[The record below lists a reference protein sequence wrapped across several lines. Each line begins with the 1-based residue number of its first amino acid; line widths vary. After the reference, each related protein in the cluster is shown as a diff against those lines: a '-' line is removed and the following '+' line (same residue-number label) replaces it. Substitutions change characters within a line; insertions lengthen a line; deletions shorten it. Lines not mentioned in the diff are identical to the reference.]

1 MKNIIEDDYVKPS
14 SNEISIRNTVSSLS
28 QNSESSE
35 TYHHTM
41 MEFFELCAGLI
52 GSLAR

>member
-1 MKNIIEDDYVKPS
+1 MALALTEKNDI
-14 SNEISIRNTVSSLS
+14 N
-28 QNSESSE
+28 
-35 TYHHTM
+35 HHNM

>member
-1 MKNIIEDDYVKPS
+1 MQSMKNSQSAAVSSSSS
-14 SNEISIRNTVSSLS
+14 SNCLSLS
-28 QNSESSE
+28 KNIDSVVIF
-35 TYHHTM
+35 HHTM